1 MTQPKGRAN
10 DFIVGLTIIV
20 TTIILIGAVLWV
32 QQSDLGQKRR
42 NVIARFRD
50 VGNVRIG
57 AQVVIRGVKAGR
69 VERLELAPNGWV
81 EARLALDPTAELPAN
96 PVVLL
101 NESSLFG
108 EWQATIL
115 GRDALPRDEAVA
127 RQIAEADQGGG
138 RLPGATLPDI
148 AQLTAVA
155 GRIAGD
161 VATVAERVEVAFDDR
176 AARELRASIKNFAEL
191 STVLANTVREQ
202 SKNMHDMSADVQDG
216 VQSLVAASKDVRSI
230 SARFDSTTARG
241 EVQQIVA
248 DAATAAKEMRETSRR
263 LLEISGRLGSSEERL
278 HRFIAN
284 SDSVMSKINRGDG
297 SLGLLVNDP
306 ALYRNADSTLRELQ
320 ALIGDMRRNPKK
332 YVNVRIF

>member
-115 GRDALPRDEAVA
+115 GRDALPPR
-127 RQIAEADQGGG
+127 RGGG
-138 RLPGATLPDI
+138 APDRRGRSGGRATPWC
-148 AQLTAVA
+148 
-155 GRIAGD
+155 
-161 VATVAERVEVAFDDR
+161 
-176 AARELRASIKNFAEL
+176 
-191 STVLANTVREQ
+191 
-202 SKNMHDMSADVQDG
+202 
-216 VQSLVAASKDVRSI
+216 
-230 SARFDSTTARG
+230 
-241 EVQQIVA
+241 
-248 DAATAAKEMRETSRR
+248 
-263 LLEISGRLGSSEERL
+263 
-278 HRFIAN
+278 
-284 SDSVMSKINRGDG
+284 
-297 SLGLLVNDP
+297 DP
-306 ALYRNADSTLRELQ
+306 ARHRPAH
-320 ALIGDMRRNPKK
+320 GRRRAN
-332 YVNVRIF
+332 RR